1 MEKKHTMQIFTDADF
16 FIGLYLN
23 TDPHYKKCILLAEN
37 ITEDLITSY
46 DVVDETFT
54 KLTYI
59 GSKKIALNFIND
71 LKKNNIVIN
80 YVTTLLFN
88 SAITIY
94 LLQSSKH
101 VSLTDCMNMAIMKE
115 KGIKKVLSFDKI
127 YEQNGFEL
135 VK

>member
-1 MEKKHTMQIFTDADF
+1 MVLVDADF
-16 FIGLYLN
+16 FIGLYLD
-23 TDPHYKKCILLAEN
+23 TDPHHKKCLALSPS
-37 ITEDLITSY
+37 ITDELVISY
-46 DVVDETFT
+46 DVIDETFT

-59 GSKKIALNFIND
+59 GNKEIALHFVND
-71 LKKNNIVIN
+71 LKKKNIVIIF
-80 YVTTLLFN
+80 TTLQLFN
-88 SAITIY
+88 LALKIF

-135 VK
+135 IK